1 MGCSDSYYGDNVATL
16 DRGYQPNFYSLSERV
31 RDLARR
37 QRKAEKIKWLIESY
51 ARHLPNR
58 GICLDVG
65 CSAGA
70 MTVVISSLFSTT
82 LGLEYDEAALMAVEP
97 EVRQKI
103 EFLRGDAMLLPLPD
117 NSVDAVICAQVYEHV
132 PNDVQL
138 FREIYRVLK
147 PGGML
152 FFSGPNWL
160 FPIEPHYFLPFLHWL
175 SPQWAGRYLRVLR
188 MGEEYYER
196 SRTLWGLRRI
206 TVAFEVDDL
215 SRIVLEQH
223 ILAGVPWLARLVA
236 RLPDPVW
243 KALLPWLPNFNW
255 LLYKPG

>member
-1 MGCSDSYYGDNVATL
+1 MATVE
-16 DRGYQPNFYSLSERV
+16 RGYQPNFYSLSERV

-51 ARHLPNR
+51 ARDLPSM
-58 GICLDVG
+58 GTCLDVG
-65 CSAGA
+65 CSAGT
-70 MTVVISSLFSTT
+70 MTVVISPLFGRT

-97 EVRQKI
+97 EYRRQI
-103 EFLRGDAMLLPLPD
+103 DFLRGDAMSLPLPND
-117 NSVDAVICAQVYEHV
+117 SVDAVICAQVYEHV

-138 FREIYRVLK
+138 FGEIYRVLK
-147 PGGML
+147 PGGMV

-175 SPQWAGRYLRVLR
+175 PPQWAGRYLRLLG

-196 SRTLWGLRRI
+196 SRSLWDLRHV
-206 TVAFEVDDL
+206 TAAFEVDDL

-223 ILAGVPWLARLVA
+223 ILAGVPWLAGLVA

-243 KALLPWLPNFNW
+243 KVLLPWLPNFNW
-255 LLYKPG
+255 LLYKPR